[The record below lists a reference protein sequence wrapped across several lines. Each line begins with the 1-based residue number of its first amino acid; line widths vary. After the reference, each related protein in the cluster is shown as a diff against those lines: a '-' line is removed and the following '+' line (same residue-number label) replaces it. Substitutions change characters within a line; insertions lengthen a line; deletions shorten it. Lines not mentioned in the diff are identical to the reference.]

1 MYQYILFDLDG
12 TLTDSKEGIT
22 KSAQYALRSFGI
34 EEKNLDKLE
43 PFIGPP
49 LSDSFR
55 EFYGMNE
62 ADTEKAVRTFRERFE
77 TVGIT
82 ENKIYPGVKEMLQEL
97 KDNGCLLAIASSKP
111 EVSVHRVLQ
120 MFEIE
125 QYFSIIVGSL
135 KDGTRTTK
143 IEVMEETFAQLKK
156 RVGRAYS
163 EKKVL
168 MVGDRKF
175 DIEGARHFG
184 VDSVGVTYGYAN
196 DGELTKAGATYL
208 AEDPQAVAS
217 LITGKKPYQKY
228 ADMSSLKKTLE
239 ILAPLAA
246 YWLIQLAV
254 YNILYYVLA
263 KSGEVSAVCSA
274 WLNVAAALATW
285 PYVVRCYQKSRIP
298 DCAEVVTRRKKK
310 RLIREWGLIACYG
323 ISLALFL
330 NLFIS
335 LLQLAQNSASYQKVA
350 GAQYG
355 ISLPLGL
362 LVYGLVMPCTEEL
375 LFRGVIY
382 NRIKKY
388 FPRVLAMLLSGLV
401 FGCYHGN
408 PVQILYASLMGL
420 AMALVYESYGRISA
434 PILFHISAN
443 AVVYTCSKLGFFA
456 GGTKTMFCMILML
469 GLSLL
474 LTYWYAKGLFSKFI
488 SR

>member
-168 MVGDRKF
+168 MIGDRKF

-285 PYVVRCYQKSRIP
+285 PYVVRCY
-298 DCAEVVTRRKKK
+298 
-310 RLIREWGLIACYG
+310 
-323 ISLALFL
+323 LALFL

-474 LTYWYAKGLFSKFI
+474 LTYWYIRKEQQRA
-488 SR
+488 

>member
-1 MYQYILFDLDG
+1 MI
-12 TLTDSKEGIT
+12 
-22 KSAQYALRSFGI
+22 
-34 EEKNLDKLE
+34 
-43 PFIGPP
+43 
-49 LSDSFR
+49 
-55 EFYGMNE
+55 
-62 ADTEKAVRTFRERFE
+62 
-77 TVGIT
+77 
-82 ENKIYPGVKEMLQEL
+82 
-97 KDNGCLLAIASSKP
+97 
-111 EVSVHRVLQ
+111 
-120 MFEIE
+120 
-125 QYFSIIVGSL
+125 
-135 KDGTRTTK
+135 
-143 IEVMEETFAQLKK
+143 
-156 RVGRAYS
+156 
-163 EKKVL
+163 
-168 MVGDRKF
+168 GDRKF

-263 KSGEVSAVCSA
+263 KSGDVSAVCSA

-474 LTYWYAKGLFSKFI
+474 LTYWYIRKEQQRA
-488 SR
+488 

>member
-168 MVGDRKF
+168 MIGDRKF

-323 ISLALFL
+323 ISLALFFSAAAGTKFCFL
-330 NLFIS
+330 SESCRCTIWHFPSAGTSCIWTGDALHGGAFIPRCD
-335 LLQLAQNSASYQKVA
+335 LQPDQKV
-350 GAQYG
+350 
-355 ISLPLGL
+355 LPAC
-362 LVYGLVMPCTEEL
+362 PCHAAERTCI
-375 LFRGVIY
+375 R
-382 NRIKKY
+382 
-388 FPRVLAMLLSGLV
+388 LLSRKSGTDPIRIPD
-401 FGCYHGN
+401 GTCHG
-408 PVQILYASLMGL
+408 
-420 AMALVYESYGRISA
+420 
-434 PILFHISAN
+434 
-443 AVVYTCSKLGFFA
+443 T
-456 GGTKTMFCMILML
+456 
-469 GLSLL
+469 
-474 LTYWYAKGLFSKFI
+474 
-488 SR
+488 

>member
-168 MVGDRKF
+168 MIGDRKF

-274 WLNVAAALATW
+274 WLNVAAALAVCGQMLSEEPHTGLCRGCDKKEKET
-285 PYVVRCYQKSRIP
+285 PYPGMGADRVLWDQSGTVFEFVYFSAAAGTKFCFLSESCRCTIWHFPSTGTSCIWTGDALHGGAFIPWCDLQPDQKVLPACPCHAAERTCIRLLSRKSGTDPIRIP
-298 DCAEVVTRRKKK
+298 DGTC
-310 RLIREWGLIACYG
+310 
-323 ISLALFL
+323 
-330 NLFIS
+330 
-335 LLQLAQNSASYQKVA
+335 
-350 GAQYG
+350 
-355 ISLPLGL
+355 
-362 LVYGLVMPCTEEL
+362 
-375 LFRGVIY
+375 
-382 NRIKKY
+382 
-388 FPRVLAMLLSGLV
+388 
-401 FGCYHGN
+401 HG
-408 PVQILYASLMGL
+408 
-420 AMALVYESYGRISA
+420 
-434 PILFHISAN
+434 
-443 AVVYTCSKLGFFA
+443 TCV
-456 GGTKTMFCMILML
+456 
-469 GLSLL
+469 
-474 LTYWYAKGLFSKFI
+474 
-488 SR
+488 

>member
-168 MVGDRKF
+168 MIGDRKF

-184 VDSVGVTYGYAN
+184 VDSVGVT
-196 DGELTKAGATYL
+196 
-208 AEDPQAVAS
+208 
-217 LITGKKPYQKY
+217 
-228 ADMSSLKKTLE
+228 
-239 ILAPLAA
+239 
-246 YWLIQLAV
+246 
-254 YNILYYVLA
+254 
-263 KSGEVSAVCSA
+263 
-274 WLNVAAALATW
+274 
-285 PYVVRCYQKSRIP
+285 
-298 DCAEVVTRRKKK
+298 
-310 RLIREWGLIACYG
+310 
-323 ISLALFL
+323 
-330 NLFIS
+330 
-335 LLQLAQNSASYQKVA
+335 
-350 GAQYG
+350 
-355 ISLPLGL
+355 
-362 LVYGLVMPCTEEL
+362 
-375 LFRGVIY
+375 
-382 NRIKKY
+382 
-388 FPRVLAMLLSGLV
+388 
-401 FGCYHGN
+401 
-408 PVQILYASLMGL
+408 
-420 AMALVYESYGRISA
+420 
-434 PILFHISAN
+434 
-443 AVVYTCSKLGFFA
+443 
-456 GGTKTMFCMILML
+456 
-469 GLSLL
+469 
-474 LTYWYAKGLFSKFI
+474 
-488 SR
+488 